1 MPDITNSESQTHLSV
16 IMFSDIVGYSKKM
29 QENEDLTMKLLA
41 RHNQIV
47 RDALSKHEGKEIK
60 MIGDAFLV
68 SFTTVANAVRCA
80 VDIQECFAK
89 YNESAAEKEKILLR
103 IGIHMGD
110 IIVKDNDVFGD
121 GVNIASRIEPLAE
134 PGGICIS
141 QEVYN
146 LVRHKL
152 DLQAVSLGPKELKNI
167 KDKIEIY
174 EILVGSITSD
184 AHKAKMR
191 KKNRRNWVY
200 ALAGLFLAAIVIM
213 IAIKLLNKPS
223 TPMVTRILKTG
234 SNYVAD
240 PNISPDGNWI
250 VYVALDSRMRP
261 SLYVVPTSG
270 GEAKENYK

>member
-1 MPDITNSESQTHLSV
+1 MQFGVRLIFRNS
-16 IMFSDIVGYSKKM
+16 FG
-29 QENEDLTMKLLA
+29 
-41 RHNQIV
+41 
-47 RDALSKHEGKEIK
+47 
-60 MIGDAFLV
+60 
-68 SFTTVANAVRCA
+68 
-80 VDIQECFAK
+80 K

-152 DLQAVSLGPKELKNI
+152 DLQVVSLGPKELKNI
-167 KDKIEIY
+167 KEKIEIY
-174 EILVGSITSD
+174 EILVGSITTS
-184 AHKAKMR
+184 AHKFKRR
-191 KKNRRNWVY
+191 KKKRRNWIY
-200 ALAGLFLAAIVIM
+200 ALAGLFVAAIVIF

-234 SNYVAD
+234 SNNVSD

-250 VYVALDSRMRP
+250 VYVANDSRMRP
-261 SLYVVPTSG
+261 NLYVIHSSG
-270 GEAKENYK
+270 GEPRKITNDTALFITVLHVFRLMPARLFIPSIL